1 MRIQFTSGQT
11 PIILIL
17 SAILMTG
24 CTTLDFNEADAS
36 LYEGY
41 ECEELNML
49 SEAYRGETQERIF
62 ADVSD
67 LERRNAGNR
76 NLGSRDDARPYEL
89 EQDRQRRSIALA
101 RREKGC

>member
-1 MRIQFTSGQT
+1 MSVDSCSTI
-11 PIILIL
+11 
-17 SAILMTG
+17 
-24 CTTLDFNEADAS
+24 DFREADAA

-49 SEAYRGETQERIF
+49 AEAYRGETQQEIF

-67 LERRNAGNR
+67 LERRNEGNR
-76 NLGSRDDARPYEL
+76 NLGVRDDARPYEI

-101 RREKGC
+101 RRKQGC